1 MLLKILSPGFIL
13 GLFSI
18 NAFAG
23 SNRDHG
29 HSHSHAPV
37 NHATANTNAAKIV
50 SALVKRNKL
59 DNTWASISASS
70 VEKKLFQ
77 GKQGWVVV
85 YVNDK
90 ITDSDKR
97 TLYIYLT
104 LGGDYIAA
112 NYTGE

>member
-59 DNTWASISASS
+59 DNTWASISTSS

-77 GKQGWVVV
+77 GKQGWVD
-85 YVNDK
+85 VNDK

-104 LGGDYIAA
+104 LGGDYIAV